1 MSTQLRNND
10 TGAYIPYKKTEKY
23 KDYTAKK
30 EQHKDST
37 QKRKNR
43 QSKDATGLSHS
54 SNQSILFI
62 KNIEQ

>member
-1 MSTQLRNND
+1 MTQ
-10 TGAYIPYKKTEKY
+10 GPISFIKKHWKY

-43 QSKDATGLSHS
+43 QSKDATGLSHL
-54 SNQSILFI
+54 SNQIILFI
-62 KNIEQ
+62 KKHRTIEGLCT